1 MSTFR
6 RCDLSNDDDGAPGA
20 PETRLRVLAGV
31 NVTISDGSAFSRSR
45 GLPAAAAKRD
55 AANRF
60 GMNIAGLVDAMSAHL
75 DTDEGERFGVVDDAA
90 AAKLHRRH
98 RDRRVDRLRLEPV
111 VAEAVVAEAELPQRV
126 GSEGEDDAA
135 AVEHQVVREPR
146 RHLDDLELRPLQHAR
161 RQDALRLR
169 EPRRVAVA
177 VV

>member
-6 RCDLSNDDDGAPGA
+6 RCDLCNDDDGAPGA

-90 AAKLHRRH
+90 AAERADASPRRWPS
-98 RDRRVDRLRLEPV
+98 RLPPLARARVDEVGR
-111 VAEAVVAEAELPQRV
+111 VA
-126 GSEGEDDAA
+126 DAA
-135 AVEHQVVREPR
+135 RDVISSGALAVP
-146 RHLDDLELRPLQHAR
+146 DLYELMAR
-161 RQDALRLR
+161 RQALWDR
-169 EPRRVAVA
+169 EHGVASLVPTCGA
-177 VV
+177 A

>member
-45 GLPAAAAKRD
+45 GLPLGLPAAAAKRD
-55 AANRF
+55 AADRF

-90 AAKLHRRH
+90 AAERADASPRRWPS
-98 RDRRVDRLRLEPV
+98 RLPPLARARVDEVGR
-111 VAEAVVAEAELPQRV
+111 VA
-126 GSEGEDDAA
+126 DAA
-135 AVEHQVVREPR
+135 RDVISSGALPVP
-146 RHLDDLELRPLQHAR
+146 DLYELLAR
-161 RQDALRLR
+161 RQALWDC
-169 EPRRVAVA
+169 EHGVASLA
-177 VV
+177 PTCSAA